1 LGVTINFKS
10 FLLLVS
16 VIILATFNACRKTPA
31 EDVGIPV
38 EELIKGLDPSKLSDL
53 ILLKSKDTLYKPEGI
68 YDVRFN
74 DTLKKFYI
82 ERVGRPVWLG
92 FLKDSMVRV
101 HLKEVLFSTELHG
114 LQSKFYNSELILK
127 SLRKFDRIKIV
138 NSDKE
143 YQFLSDLDFLISMSV
158 ISVYKDLALG
168 RIDPHKFYKP
178 FFEMPLTKANGFD
191 LFSVLRHPRS
201 FHDSISFKS
210 PNTIRYHK
218 LQILYKN
225 YSEYLKKIKILEI
238 DTSESILSEFNQKVI
253 TQRLEII
260 WLSQSDSIKEV
271 KRKLIANRDEYINK
285 TRLLFSL
292 PLGKVDSV
300 FIQTVCGAISD
311 IVDNFLVSMERER
324 WFSRPDTGRYVYV
337 NLTESLLTM
346 QNDSTKTMRV
356 CVGKSKVA
364 NYDEKYKEYLKTKN
378 ARAKPINTETPV
390 IGSLIREVILNPT
403 WTVPNSIIGKE
414 MYHQIVSNPNYLTR
428 KGFEVVLDGK
438 VVSPNSISW
447 KKYKPYG
454 VPVKIR
460 QKAGPTNSLGI
471 LKFNF
476 PNGHNIYM
484 HDTPE
489 KGKFS
494 QTNRAVSHGCV
505 RLQYPLQMAEFLLS
519 MQGDSS
525 LVDNFRL
532 KMGLQPY
539 DSLRQIKD
547 SLLKPI
553 KTTEIIKLKNRI
565 PVYLD
570 YKTIVFEN
578 DGNIRFVKDIYRKN
592 KAVAKKLKE

>member
-1 LGVTINFKS
+1 
-10 FLLLVS
+10 
-16 VIILATFNACRKTPA
+16 
-31 EDVGIPV
+31 
-38 EELIKGLDPSKLSDL
+38 
-53 ILLKSKDTLYKPEGI
+53 
-68 YDVRFN
+68 
-74 DTLKKFYI
+74 
-82 ERVGRPVWLG
+82 
-92 FLKDSMVRV
+92 
-101 HLKEVLFSTELHG
+101 
-114 LQSKFYNSELILK
+114 
-127 SLRKFDRIKIV
+127 
-138 NSDKE
+138 
-143 YQFLSDLDFLISMSV
+143 
-158 ISVYKDLALG
+158 
-168 RIDPHKFYKP
+168 
-178 FFEMPLTKANGFD
+178 
-191 LFSVLRHPRS
+191 
-201 FHDSISFKS
+201 
-210 PNTIRYHK
+210 
-218 LQILYKN
+218 
-225 YSEYLKKIKILEI
+225 
-238 DTSESILSEFNQKVI
+238 
-253 TQRLEII
+253 
-260 WLSQSDSIKEV
+260 
-271 KRKLIANRDEYINK
+271 
-285 TRLLFSL
+285 
-292 PLGKVDSV
+292 
-300 FIQTVCGAISD
+300 
-311 IVDNFLVSMERER
+311 
-324 WFSRPDTGRYVYV
+324 
-337 NLTESLLTM
+337 M

-505 RLQYPLQMAEFLLS
+505 RLQYPLQMAEFLLN